1 VVVVGDGGQLGIQRS
16 REKHVGERGAKMIV
30 VVVALE
36 DGVGW

>member
-16 REKHVGERGAKMIV
+16 REKHVRGAKMIV
-30 VVVALE
+30 VVVGLE